1 MTIIVA
7 RISPWLVLGLG
18 LMLATMPA
26 WRLLLRGSS
35 PTGDNLPS
43 VPLYAANRLQFA
55 ILISGRWWRA
65 AWRWRALHPKLR
77 FDRYVS
83 QPSTVITTAPPALR
97 PHRKAGQRVRGS
109 SCVEEVGIWYTAA

>member
-35 PTGDNLPS
+35 PTVDNLPS

-55 ILISGRWWRA
+55 ILFRPLVA
-65 AWRWRALHPKLR
+65 CCVALACASPQ
-77 FDRYVS
+77 DIVS
-83 QPSTVITTAPPALR
+83 IAR
-97 PHRKAGQRVRGS
+97 
-109 SCVEEVGIWYTAA
+109 

>member
-35 PTGDNLPS
+35 PTVDNLPS

-65 AWRWRALHPKLR
+65 AWRWRAFTPS
-77 FDRYVS
+77 FVS
-83 QPSTVITTAPPALR
+83 IAR
-97 PHRKAGQRVRGS
+97 
-109 SCVEEVGIWYTAA
+109 